1 MYIKTF
7 KKIKSN
13 EKPQFS
19 MPLSLRIIRI
29 LSNEHIDWHG
39 FHFIDILSLYY
50 AIMIDK
56 ANEYLKY
63 ERQQKLQKRGI
74 SEVRQATME
83 DFDKL

>member
-7 KKIKSN
+7 KKIKSV
-13 EKPQFS
+13 EKQQFS
-19 MPLSLRIIRI
+19 MPLSLRIIREI
-29 LSNEHIDWHG
+29 SIENIAWQRLHLADV
-39 FHFIDILSLYY
+39 LSLYY
-50 AIMIDK
+50 AIRIDK

-74 SEVRQATME
+74 SEVRAATIE